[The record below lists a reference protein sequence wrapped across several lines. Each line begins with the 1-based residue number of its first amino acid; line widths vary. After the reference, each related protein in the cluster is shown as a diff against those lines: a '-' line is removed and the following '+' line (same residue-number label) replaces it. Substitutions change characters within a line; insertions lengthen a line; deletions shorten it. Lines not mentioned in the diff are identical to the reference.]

1 LRLKAPTFVTGYG
14 GAELDPALMRGEI
27 DGRATSADT
36 VLRRNP
42 DWLRKELVDFHS
54 IIEVPKGDKHQ
65 NFMKVPEL
73 ETLAKSELE
82 RKVVSLQRSFR
93 VTGQPFVG
101 PPGMPREH
109 VAVLQEAFRKTY
121 LDPEFRKEYK
131 RVTRDDPTP
140 LLPENHEKAIQEVP
154 RDPEVIEVF
163 NKLIG
168 AGPLPTPR

>member
-1 LRLKAPTFVTGYG
+1 
-14 GAELDPALMRGEI
+14 
-27 DGRATSADT
+27 
-36 VLRRNP
+36 
-42 DWLRKELVDFHS
+42 
-54 IIEVPKGDKHQ
+54 
-65 NFMKVPEL
+65 
-73 ETLAKSELE
+73 
-82 RKVVSLQRSFR
+82 
-93 VTGQPFVG
+93 
-101 PPGMPREH
+101 MPREH
-109 VAVLQEAFRKTY
+109 VAVLQEAFRKMY